1 MLHIEETKT
10 ELGLNDF
17 YHLVELMKN
26 VKDSRSNDY
35 QFSINAYMKIV
46 PKFQQ
51 LPNMIMIGLRYVI
64 IN

>member
-17 YHLVELMKN
+17 YRIVELMKN

-35 QFSINAYMKIV
+35 QLGINEYMKIV

-51 LPNMIMIGLRYVI
+51 LPHMIMIGLRYVI